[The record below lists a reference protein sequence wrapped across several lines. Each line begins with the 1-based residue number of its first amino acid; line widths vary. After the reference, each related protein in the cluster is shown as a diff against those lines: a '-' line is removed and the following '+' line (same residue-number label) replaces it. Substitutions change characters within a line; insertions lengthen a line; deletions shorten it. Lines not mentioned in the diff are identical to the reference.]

1 MRSLWVGLFVL
12 CLLPASSFAQKRE
25 FVELQR
31 DVAALQDQ
39 VRNLDRSSSEN
50 MGKVTA
56 LLQQAIDNIAKLNT
70 TVAVLDAAMRDRDK
84 SVAAPVANV
93 GAKVDQMASG
103 FEAMRVSVDD
113 MNSRLGKLQQN
124 MVDLQNTIK
133 VIQAPPA
140 LPAPSSP
147 GGGPG
152 AAAAGQSCPNSDTL
166 YSSAM
171 SDKNG
176 GKDDLALQEF
186 NDYLTCY
193 GSTVMAPNA
202 QYYIGEVLYNRKD
215 YENGLKAFDMV
226 LERYPENNKTL
237 DAMYMKGRT
246 LVQLNEK
253 TKGAEEFRAVYA
265 KSPRSELGLKAKAQ
279 LTSMG
284 LSTNSS
290 TSKRAPVRKKTAR

>member
-1 MRSLWVGLFVL
+1 MRSFWVGLFVL

-31 DVAALQDQ
+31 DVATLQDQ
-39 VRNLDRSSSEN
+39 VQKLDRSSSEN

-56 LLQQAIDNIAKLNT
+56 LLQQALDNIAKLNT
-70 TVAVLDAAMRDRDK
+70 TVALLDAAMRERDK
-84 SVAAPVANV
+84 SVAAPVASV

-103 FEAMRVSVDD
+103 FEGMRVSVDD

-140 LPAPSSP
+140 LPAPSGP
-147 GGGPG
+147 GGSPG
-152 AAAAGQSCPNSDTL
+152 AAAGQACPNSDTL
-166 YSSAM
+166 YSGAM

-215 YENGLKAFDMV
+215 YENALKAFDMV

-246 LVQLNEK
+246 LVQLGEK
-253 TKGAEEFRAVYA
+253 TKGAEEFRAVYN
-265 KSPRSELGLKAKAQ
+265 KSSRSELGLKAKAQ
-279 LTSMG
+279 LTNMG

-290 TSKRAPVRKKTAR
+290 ASKRAPARKKAAR

>member
-1 MRSLWVGLFVL
+1 MRSFWVGLFVL
-12 CLLPASSFAQKRE
+12 CLLPVFSFAQKRE

-31 DVAALQDQ
+31 DVATLQDQ
-39 VRNLDRSSSEN
+39 VRNLDRTSSEN

-56 LLQQAIDNIAKLNT
+56 LLQQAIDNIVKLNT

-140 LPAPSSP
+140 LPPPSGPGGSP
-147 GGGPG
+147 G
-152 AAAAGQSCPNSDTL
+152 AAAGQSCPNSNTL

-202 QYYIGEVLYNRKD
+202 QYYIGEVLYNRTD
-215 YENGLKAFDMV
+215 YENALKAFDMV

-246 LVQLNEK
+246 LVQMGEK
-253 TKGAEEFRAVYA
+253 TKGAEEFRAVYSQA
-265 KSPRSELGLKAKAQ
+265 PRSELGLKAKAQ
-279 LTSMG
+279 LSNMG
-284 LSTNSS
+284 LSTSS
-290 TSKRAPVRKKTAR
+290 SASKRAPVRKKSAK